1 LQVRRATAAMRVENE
16 PAFVLESR
24 PYRETSALLE
34 LLTAGHGRVAVVA
47 RGIRAEGGR
56 QASRRAVLEPFRCL
70 HVGFSGRGEVMTLT
84 TAETGQ
90 APLRPVGPALFAA
103 MYVNELVLRLTARSD
118 PAPALFDRYGGWLD
132 ELAALLAQAPAAAP
146 TQPMADRIAEA
157 LPAGSGEAAD
167 GAVDDGDLGWS
178 LRRFERDLLGLLGYA
193 PGLQSDG
200 HTGLPL
206 EPGRDYALD
215 PEHGAVPWSATSPW
229 PRASGATLLAWA
241 GERRPDP
248 VQARALKQLARAL
261 LRHHLGGGELRSWRL
276 AAQWRMQTPR

>member
-1 LQVRRATAAMRVENE
+1 MRVEDE

-56 QASRRAVLEPFRCL
+56 QTTRRAVLEPFRRL
-70 HVGFSGRGEVMTLT
+70 HVGFSGRGEVLTLT
-84 TAETGQ
+84 AAETGQ

-118 PAPALFDRYGGWLD
+118 PAPALFARYGRWLD
-132 ELAALLAQAPAAAP
+132 ELAAMLALPPGAGATARAAG
-146 TQPMADRIAEA
+146 RIAEPVPEA
-157 LPAGSGEAAD
+157 VAAAAD
-167 GAVDDGDLGWS
+167 DGELGWS

-193 PGLQSDG
+193 PGLDHDG
-200 HTGLPL
+200 HTGQPL
-206 EPGRDYALD
+206 APDRDYALD
-215 PEHGAVPWSATSPW
+215 PEHGAVPWSAASPW

-241 GERRPDP
+241 GEQRPDP
-248 VQARALKQLARAL
+248 VQARALKQLARSL

-276 AAQWRMQTPR
+276 AAQWRLDGPR